1 MEQFNKKSN
10 EEILKIKRKSLA
22 ILTVVTILFT
32 PVILYFSLALLVSI
46 GVFSFRGIGISLL
59 ILVPFTILVLR
70 EVTKDLKQEAKL
82 DEIVQELSEK
92 DLTKDESFNVE
103 DYPAIA
109 NDYSLQVIQI
119 AESVNG
125 ELFVYVYQP
134 SDATKDLTATTIRM
148 SQSIGENAKWRDYDL
163 TLLSTEGVLD
173 KYRVEGITILSDVVR
188 YYDIAAIH
196 RAFDENAHPQG
207 AGTYQA
213 ASTHTNHLQVH
224 PGANHAADRPAA
236 YAR

>member
-1 MEQFNKKSN
+1 M
-10 EEILKIKRKSLA
+10 KRLVSL
-22 ILTVVTILFT
+22 L
-32 PVILYFSLALLVSI
+32 LALIAYL
-46 GVFSFRGIGISLL
+46 GMGFSHTQAYADEQISY
-59 ILVPFTILVLR
+59 TNVL
-70 EVTKDLKQEAKL
+70 E
-82 DEIVQELSEK
+82 

-109 NDYSLQVIQI
+109 DDYSLQVIQI

-148 SQSIGENAKWRDYDL
+148 SQSIGENAKWKDYDL
-163 TLLSTEGVLD
+163 TLLNTEGVLD

-196 RAFDENAHPQG
+196 RAFD
-207 AGTYQA
+207 
-213 ASTHTNHLQVH
+213 
-224 PGANHAADRPAA
+224 
-236 YAR
+236 